1 MEIDIAALDTAGRD
15 ELLQH
20 WRSLIGIPPPKH
32 ISRSLLIQILAFE
45 GAVRRMRT
53 RIGLLVQPESTPSI
67 IGATQREQRLGLAL
81 NWCVSRSGAM
91 CTFNVALPA
100 STKFTLTV
108 PSNLFAQKYHL
119 YSFLFCHFVCA
130 NVIGIDVYNFEF
142 TERKPNPEKVSII
155 VAS

>member
-20 WRSLIGIPPPKH
+20 WRSLIEIPPPKH

-53 RIGLLVQPESTPSI
+53 SIGLLAQPESTPSI

-91 CTFNVALPA
+91 CT
-100 STKFTLTV
+100 
-108 PSNLFAQKYHL
+108 
-119 YSFLFCHFVCA
+119 
-130 NVIGIDVYNFEF
+130 
-142 TERKPNPEKVSII
+142 
-155 VAS
+155 